1 MRLGVV
7 VLALL
12 GGCNQVF
19 GLESTQLRD
28 GGDGADSNLDA
39 PPAGCHFVEL
49 DADIAAYI
57 VDAGMY
63 GKDSELFTDATH
75 HTLVAFPMDGVGAAG
90 EHIAGVVLKLAP
102 ITKCTDQCTP
112 CLAAGAMPATRFQAY
127 WSWDIWNEGNVD
139 ETERDSGNPWNAA
152 GADAEGA
159 MPGSGLADR
168 SPRLVDAPMP
178 PVDGTVY
185 EFRVPRS
192 AIESNRAEPWFG
204 DHSGSTP
211 VKRLTIQLRT
221 DRLAAFAS
229 DDHDGS
235 PCNEPEPLPRLTVTT
250 CP

>member
-12 GGCNQVF
+12 AGCNQIF

-28 GGDGADSNLDA
+28 GGDSTIDA
-39 PPAGCHFVEL
+39 PPTGCHFVEL

-57 VDAGMY
+57 FDAGTY

-75 HTLVAFPMDGVGAAG
+75 HTLVAFPMDGVDMAG
-90 EHIAGVVLKLAP
+90 EHVAGAVLKLAP

-112 CLAAGAMPATRFQAY
+112 CPNGSPTRFQAY
-127 WSWDIWNEGNVD
+127 WTWDIWSEGNVD
-139 ETERDSGNPWNAA
+139 ELERDTGNPWNAA
-152 GADAEGA
+152 GADAQGA
-159 MPGSGLADR
+159 MPGNGLADR
-168 SPRLVDAPMP
+168 SPQLVDSPMP
-178 PVDGTVY
+178 PLDGTVY
-185 EFRVPRS
+185 AFRIPRS
-192 AIESNRAEPWFG
+192 AIETNRAEPWFG

-221 DRLAAFAS
+221 DQLAAFAS